1 MHSRVCSHSTRT
13 QARTL
18 APDCA
23 VCVTPVWHGHR
34 CPLMGSLSHVS
45 VVCRCPWSVWIAR
58 ASGCSQLWDARPDP
72 RGALGAGPR
81 RERLAFVEHPPQ
93 VQHAA
98 PGWEGEGPQRQ
109 RSPHCREPCSV
120 ETQRVA
126 SRSCRSTEA
135 LSEPNR
141 SRRGVDSTGSPEEIA
156 SDYSI
161 RKGPVAVLSTR
172 GLIPF
177 LGQELSESPLV

>member
-1 MHSRVCSHSTRT
+1 MCCLCHACLAWPQMPADGLPASRERG
-13 QARTL
+13 L
-18 APDCA
+18 
-23 VCVTPVWHGHR
+23 
-34 CPLMGSLSHVS
+34 LLS
-45 VVCRCPWSVWIAR
+45 VVYLDRSGLGLFPAVGCTSQPTWGTGSQ
-58 ASGCSQLWDARPDP
+58 ASS
-72 RGALGAGPR
+72 GAAG
-81 RERLAFVEHPPQ
+81 LFGHWPQ
-93 VQHAA
+93 VQHVA
-98 PGWEGEGPQRQ
+98 PGWDGEGPQRQ
-109 RSPHCREPCSV
+109 RSPHCRAPCSI
-120 ETQRVA
+120 ETQRVG

-141 SRRGVDSTGSPEEIA
+141 SRRGVDNTGSPEEIA